1 MDEWGSRHW
10 QVRATQ
16 RAFERMMEEQKRS
29 RRQDPASAIVGAA
42 RDLAADGDFTV
53 KQVADRAG
61 MAVQTVYR
69 HFGSKDELV
78 LAVLE
83 ESLAAGCEYISEV
96 TNDITDPLDRLEQ
109 IIRIAIIAAR
119 DSPQLR
125 MHARERVRL
134 SQGYAP
140 EVENALSPLRML
152 LIDALSQA
160 AASGE
165 ISPVDI
171 ERDADLILHLLLSY
185 AYAFMAHAI
194 PGEANEVANYVWG
207 FCVAALRRGS
217 TQAAGHLDHLAT

>member
-10 QVRATQ
+10 QVRAT
-16 RAFERMMEEQKRS
+16 RRTLERMIEENKRS
-29 RRQDPASAIVGAA
+29 QRQDPAAAIVAAA
-42 RDLAADGDFTV
+42 RELAADGDFTV

-61 MAVQTVYR
+61 VAVQTVYR

-96 TNDITDPLDRLEQ
+96 TNDIKDPLDRLER
-109 IIRIAIIAAR
+109 IIRISITAAK
-119 DSPQLR
+119 DTPQLR
-125 MHARERVRL
+125 LHARERARL
-134 SQGYAP
+134 SEAHAT
-140 EVENALSPLRML
+140 EVEEALSPLRMV

-160 AASGE
+160 AAAGE
-165 ISPVDI
+165 VSPVDI

-194 PGEANEVANYVWG
+194 PGEANQVAGYVWG
-207 FCVAALRRGS
+207 FCLAALRRGS
-217 TQAAGHLDHLAT
+217 TESAEHRDHLAT